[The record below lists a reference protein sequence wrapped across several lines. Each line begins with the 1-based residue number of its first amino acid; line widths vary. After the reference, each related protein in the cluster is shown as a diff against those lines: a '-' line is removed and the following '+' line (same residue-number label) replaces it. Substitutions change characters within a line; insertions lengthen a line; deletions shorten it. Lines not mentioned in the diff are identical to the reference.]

1 MTTALKE
8 ALNEIGVLTTELAS
22 ANVRQ
27 TLHSATL
34 ADGIITVFP
43 LPNFDIYGNPVTF
56 VIGQSYGS
64 AGTGGGANPSFSLVG
79 AAPANPARYFIVS
92 GVPGAYVATFSV
104 APTEIAL
111 ATPSVVTFDI
121 STPLI

>member
-1 MTTALKE
+1 MTTALKQ
-8 ALNEIGVLTTELAS
+8 ALNEIYVLKTELAS
-22 ANVRQ
+22 ANSRQ
-27 TLHSATL
+27 TLQSTTL
-34 ADGIITVFP
+34 ADGVATVFP
-43 LPNFDIYGNPVTF
+43 LPNFDIYGNPVNF
-56 VIGQSYGS
+56 IIGRSYGS

-79 AAPANPARYFIVS
+79 TAPASPARYFIVS
-92 GVPGAYVATFSV
+92 GVPGSYVATFSV